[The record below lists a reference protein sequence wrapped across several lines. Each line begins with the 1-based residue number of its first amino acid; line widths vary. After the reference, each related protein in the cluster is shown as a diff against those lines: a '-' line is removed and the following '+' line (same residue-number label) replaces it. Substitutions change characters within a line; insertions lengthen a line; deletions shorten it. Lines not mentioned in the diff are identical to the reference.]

1 LIEPIFIASEPA
13 LQFPHMPDPR
23 DIRIDYA
30 KGELAES
37 SVLPDAIAQ
46 FALWFDEAAVAN
58 LAQANVM
65 TLATAGPDGAPSA
78 RVLLLKGFDSRGF
91 VFFTNYTSRKTREL
105 DANPRA
111 AMVFFWE
118 SLQRQVRIE
127 GMVQRLGRNENEDY
141 FRTRPRDAQISA
153 WASHQSGHIASRAL
167 LEQRQKDLEARFAGG
182 PVPLPDFWGGFRLVP
197 ALMEFWQG
205 RTARLHD
212 RISYTRCA
220 DGSWLIRR
228 LEP

>member
-1 LIEPIFIASEPA
+1 
-13 LQFPHMPDPR
+13 MPDPR

-58 LAQANVM
+58 LALANVM

-91 VFFTNYTSRKTREL
+91 VFFTNFTSRKGREL

-127 GMVQRLGRNENEDY
+127 GMVQRLGRNENEEY
-141 FRTRPRDAQISA
+141 FRTRPREAQIGA
-153 WASHQSGHIASRAL
+153 WASHQSGQIASRAV
-167 LEQRQKDLEARFAGG
+167 LEARQNELEARFAAG
-182 PVPLPDFWGGFRLVP
+182 PVPLPDFWGGYRLIP
-197 ALMEFWQG
+197 QSIEFWQG

-212 RISYTRCA
+212 RLCYTRGGE
-220 DGSWLIRR
+220 GSWTIRR
-228 LEP
+228 LQP